1 MNKYNPN
8 ENVEKEQDDA
18 LEFYMKKCHQLE
30 TENKDLK
37 ERLARL
43 IWSMEEHD

>member
-1 MNKYNPN
+1 MIRTN
-8 ENVEKEQDDA
+8 EFDNNEKERDDA